1 MLLNKFGFLA
11 FFMGVSVVVTI
22 NCMHEGNVEQDL
34 NVQCV
39 DEALMEQL
47 PNELLLLILIQRTN
61 NIINTNHPSQAEK
74 EFKEFFNSISLVS
87 KRFGEFE
94 QNLKD
99 HFAKN
104 KKYST
109 QDIRNMIFSKLNHT
123 W

>member
-1 MLLNKFGFLA
+1 
-11 FFMGVSVVVTI
+11 MGVSVVVTI